1 MTRDARGRFSARGH
15 NLPPPRE
22 DAARDLHD
30 SFLSDLLALWRA
42 DGRNLLSRLAEEK
55 PDVLL
60 RVYASF
66 VPKEKPDKASELTE
80 LSDTDLES
88 HIEFLLGTRRSR
100 GARASPARSPAADG
114 DDEASSL

>member
-100 GARASPARSPAADG
+100 GARASPARSPAAEG